1 MTEPSPEGRLTRRGF
16 VARIAGYSATSAV
29 ALGLGIRVAR
39 AQGGVASDTATQGV
53 SRVDSAN
60 LFAMDQLASRPVRRP
75 PKPGAT
81 ASMTA
86 DERDALEHRIR
97 CQCGCTL
104 DVYTCRTTDFS
115 CAVSPA
121 MHSDVIS
128 LVQGGYDSNEILEAF
143 VSVYGERALMVPT
156 AEGFNLI
163 GWTAPFAAV
172 VAGAVAIAVL
182 LRKWRRESRT
192 PSAPVSVARPPRASD
207 GATDDEL
214 ARLEAAVRDD
224 E

>member
-1 MTEPSPEGRLTRRGF
+1 MTPRSLEDRLTRRGF
-16 VARIAGYSATSAV
+16 VARLAGYGATSAV
-29 ALGLGIRVAR
+29 ALGVGIRVAR
-39 AQGGVASDTATQGV
+39 AQGGATDTAAQGV

-104 DVYTCRTTDFS
+104 DVFTCRTTDFS

-121 MHSDVIS
+121 MHGDVMS
-128 LVQGGYDSNEILEAF
+128 LVQGGYDAKEILEAF
-143 VSVYGERALMVPT
+143 VSVYGERALMVPS
-156 AEGFNLI
+156 AEGFNLLA
-163 GWTAPFAAV
+163 WTAPFAV
-172 VAGAVAIAVL
+172 VTAGAVAIGVL
-182 LRKWRRESRT
+182 LRKWRRETRMRSALVSAART
-192 PSAPVSVARPPRASD
+192 PRASG

-224 E
+224 G

>member
-1 MTEPSPEGRLTRRGF
+1 MTERSLEERLTRRGF
-16 VARIAGYSATSAV
+16 VARLAGYGATSAV
-29 ALGLGIRVAR
+29 ALGVGVRIAR
-39 AQGGVASDTATQGV
+39 AQGRGGVVDTTAQTV
-53 SRVDSAN
+53 SRVDSSN

-121 MHSDVIS
+121 MHADVMS
-128 LVQGGYDSNEILEAF
+128 LVQGGYDAKEILEAF
-143 VSVYGERALMVPT
+143 VGVYGERALMAPN
-156 AEGFNLI
+156 AEGFNLL
-163 GWTAPFAAV
+163 GWTAPFVAV
-172 VAGAVAIAVL
+172 AAGAVAIVFL
-182 LRKWRRESRT
+182 LKKWRRESGTR
-192 PSAPVSVARPPRASD
+192 SAPVAVARTHTSGD
-207 GATDDEL
+207 ATDDEL